1 MQCCLG
7 SWNTRAL
14 RWRVSSG
21 RLAPAPVAGVGIKKR
36 QLVYAVCICAWLL
49 FGALPTARAA
59 TIYVDSTCTLPQA
72 ITSANDDSAP
82 TGSSC
87 EAGSGA
93 DTINLSANVTLA
105 ADLPIVSSVIT
116 VDGSGYTIDGLDIRH
131 IFYVNSS
138 GNLTINQVTLI
149 NGFAWARSSARGGA
163 VYVNGGTLTIS
174 RSRITS
180 SSASYGGGLAVFN
193 SGTATISNTTINCAP
208 TAASSRRLLRI

>member
-21 RLAPAPVAGVGIKKR
+21 RLAPAPVAGVGMKKR

-59 TIYVDSTCTLPQA
+59 TINVDSTCTLPQA

-93 DTINLSANVTLA
+93 DTINLSANVTLS
-105 ADLPIVSSVIT
+105 ADLPQVTTAIT
-116 VDGSGYTIDGLDIRH
+116 IEGGGYTIDGADAHH
-131 IFYVNSS
+131 IFDVWSS

-149 NGFAWARSSARGGA
+149 NGFAWARSNARGGA
-163 VYVNGGTLTIS
+163 VYVGGATLTIS

-180 SSASYGGGLAVFN
+180 SSAFYGGGLAVFN